1 MAHIHSVYD
10 TDPHFTID
18 PSTRGITNLSTTKV
32 RIMQFDHNSERFTF
46 EIPRYVDGHDMSTC
60 NRVEIH
66 FKNTSSAT
74 KEVSA
79 DLYIVNDMQISPDDE
94 DVVIFSWLIEGVST
108 MYAGPLDFHIS
119 FKCMTD
125 LTIDYVWGTDIFKG
139 MSVGDGLNNGEAVT
153 NKYSDVIGDMI
164 EEAVEQRYSDL
175 IRDMVNEAVAK
186 KFSNVNSYTDSRT
199 TITGTVVKAI
209 GGIPGGEKYEKESIV
224 KVLSDLLFKEVSNYV
239 AVTSDTT
246 PPTSYSS
253 SVNDIGT
260 SNSATVTTQE
270 GNYIWFLMRDT
281 SQDRIQH
288 LLEGTE
294 STWMTLD
301 TTYEGPITFTTS
313 SGSQHT
319 YYAYRTPELVAATEK
334 YRII

>member
-1 MAHIHSVYD
+1 MAHIHDVTD
-10 TDPHFTID
+10 RDPHFEIN
-18 PSTRGITNLSTTKV
+18 PITREITNLSKEKI
-32 RIMQFDHNSERFTF
+32 RIMQYDHNSERFTF
-46 EIPRYVDGHDMSTC
+46 DIPRYVDGHDMKTC
-60 NRVEIH
+60 NRIEIH
-66 FKNTSSAT
+66 FQNTSSST

-79 DLYIVNDMQISPDDE
+79 DVYIVEDMAVAEDDE
-94 DVVIFSWLIEGVST
+94 DVVVFSWLISGAST
-108 MYAGPLDFHIS
+108 MYAGPLNFHIS
-119 FKCMTD
+119 FKCMTGNE
-125 LTIDYVWGTDIFKG
+125 IDYIWGTDIFRG
-139 MSVGDGLNNGEAVT
+139 ISVGDGLNNGEAVA

-175 IRDMVNEAVAK
+175 IRDMVDAAVDK

-224 KVLSDLLFKEVSNYV
+224 KVLSDLLFNEVSNYV

-313 SGSQHT
+313 AGSQHT

>member
-18 PSTRGITNLSTTKV
+18 PSTREITNLSTTKV
-32 RIMQFDHNSERFTF
+32 MIMQFDHNSERFTF

-79 DLYIVNDMQISPDDE
+79 DLYIVNDMQISPESD

-125 LTIDYVWGTDIFKG
+125 TTIDYAWGTDIFKG
-139 MSVGDGLNNGEAVT
+139 MTVGDGFNNGEAVT

-175 IRDMVNEAVAK
+175 IRDMVDAAVDK
-186 KFSNVNSYTDSRT
+186 KYGDVNSYTDGRT
-199 TITGTVVKAI
+199 TITGTVLKAR
-209 GGIPGGEKYEKESIV
+209 GGIPGGTTYTNESV
-224 KVLSDLLFKEVSNYV
+224 AKVVSDLLFNEVSNYV
-239 AVTSDTT
+239 AVTSTTT
-246 PPTSYSS
+246 PPTEYST
-253 SVNDIGT
+253 SVNDIGA
-260 SNSATVTTQE
+260 NNMATITTQDDT
-270 GNYIWFLMRDT
+270 YIWFLMRDT
-281 SQDRIQH
+281 SLDCIQH

-294 STWMTLD
+294 NNWMNLETF
-301 TTYEGPITFTTS
+301 YGGPITFKTS
-313 SGSQHT
+313 TGNEIT
-319 YYAYRTPELVAATEK
+319 CYAYRTADLVAATEK